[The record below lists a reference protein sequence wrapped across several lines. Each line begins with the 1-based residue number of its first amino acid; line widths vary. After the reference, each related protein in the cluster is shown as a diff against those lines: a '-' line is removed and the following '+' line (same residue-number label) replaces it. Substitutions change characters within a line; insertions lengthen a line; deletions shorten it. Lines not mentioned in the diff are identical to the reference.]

1 MLGLSV
7 AIIEQARR
15 QGRLSLTEPEAKEL
29 LRGLGI
35 AVPRGEVVDGPEGV
49 AVAVARLG
57 GPVVVKV
64 VSPDLTHKTEV
75 GGVRVGL
82 GSPEV
87 AAEAAREIVASV
99 RRARPEARIDGLLVE
114 EQLGGGV
121 ECVAGALGQ
130 SSLGPAVMFGL
141 GGILVEL
148 FEDVAF
154 RIAPLREEEA
164 LELIE
169 EPRAARLLRGFRGAP
184 PVDRDALVRVLLR
197 LGELAASGQ
206 VAELDINPLLALPD
220 RAVALDAV
228 VTLTRA
234 HGP

>member
-1 MLGLSV
+1 MPGLSV
-7 AIIEQARR
+7 PIIDQARAR
-15 QGRLSLTEPEAKEL
+15 GRLSLTEPEAKEL

-35 AVPRGEVVDGPEGV
+35 AVPRGELVGEPE
-49 AVAVARLG
+49 AVAEAAARLH
-57 GPVVVKV
+57 GPVVVKA

-75 GGVRVGL
+75 GGVRIGL
-82 GSPEV
+82 GSPDE
-87 AAEAAREIVASV
+87 AAKAAREILASV
-99 RRARPEARIDGLLVE
+99 ERARPAARIDGLLVE
-114 EQLGGGV
+114 EQIGGGV

-141 GGILVEL
+141 GGIFVEL

-164 LELIE
+164 RELIE

-220 RAVALDAV
+220 GAVALDAV
-228 VTLTRA
+228 VTLTRDR
-234 HGP
+234 GP